1 MTDFVLLSD
10 LKALLDRTMDDTG
23 SVTVSMKDL
32 RCEGASSD
40 RGLGRITR
48 TMDTS
53 FGPVKV
59 TTWFEALGQ
68 NNVDL
73 GWYCIQEP
81 DRAGAGVIT
90 KKPVLD
96 DLLGEDEPGYM
107 KPLDSFGYRMREIA
121 DDAWSYWDFE
131 PWCNFVLTPRVQR
144 KGSDLG

>member
-1 MTDFVLLSD
+1 MTDLVLLSD
-10 LKALLDRTMDDTG
+10 LKALLERTMDDAG
-23 SVTVSMKDL
+23 TVSVVMKHL

-48 TMDTS
+48 TIEAP

-68 NNVDL
+68 NNVDQ
-73 GWYCIQEP
+73 GWHCIQEL

-96 DLLGEDEPGYM
+96 DLLGEDDLGFM
-107 KPLDSFGYRMREIA
+107 KPVDAFGARMREIA
-121 DDAWSYWDFE
+121 DEAWSYWDFE
-131 PWCNFVLTPRVQR
+131 PWCNFGLPSRGATR
-144 KGSDLG
+144 GELM